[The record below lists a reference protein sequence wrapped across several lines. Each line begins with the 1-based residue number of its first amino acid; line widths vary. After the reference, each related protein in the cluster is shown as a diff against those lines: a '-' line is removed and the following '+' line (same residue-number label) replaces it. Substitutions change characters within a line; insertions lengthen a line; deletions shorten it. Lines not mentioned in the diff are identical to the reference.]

1 MKALL
6 HFILLSSLL
15 FASCSTTTPAPAGET
30 ITIQYTPAAEPWL
43 AALYDCAGSTIVT
56 ADPRSADFLDPQAT
70 DLVIRLGQPGSLAS
84 TAYKIGSD
92 DILVIVNRQNPI
104 KSLTPDQVRG
114 LFGGQIP
121 TWKEING
128 SDATVQVW
136 AFGSGEDVEQL
147 FVQTALDGSPV
158 TSMARLATGAEEMSQ
173 AIANDVNAVG
183 LLTRHWKAG
192 NVSDVFTVATVPVL
206 ALSAKEPREA
216 VQGILA
222 CLQK

>member
-1 MKALL
+1 MKASLP
-6 HFILLSSLL
+6 FILLSSLL
-15 FASCSTTTPAPAGET
+15 FASCSTSTPSPVAET

-43 AALYDCAGSTIVT
+43 AALYYCAGSTVVT
-56 ADPRSADFLDPQAT
+56 ADPRAADFLDPQAT

-84 TAYKIGSD
+84 TAYKIGSE
-92 DILVIVNRQNPI
+92 DILVIINRQNPI
-104 KSLTPDQVRG
+104 NTLTPDQVRG

-128 SDATVQVW
+128 SNAAVQVW

-147 FVQTALDGSPV
+147 FVQKALGGSPV
-158 TSMARLATGAEEMSQ
+158 TSMARLATGPGEMLQ
-173 AIANDVNAVG
+173 AIGNDVNAVG
-183 LLTRHWKAG
+183 LLTRHWKTG
-192 NVSDVFTVATVPVL
+192 NVVDVFTVATVPVL